1 MQTNL
6 LWFPETISVSQDL
19 DPFVACQ
26 YKWFVSRVLN
36 YRKRIFNID
45 LVAGGEFAKALE
57 LTRTAYYADGLSEQE
72 SIEIGEN
79 YLLEHF
85 GELFDQSGITESIKN
100 PTTLAKVFLQYFK
113 RFPLI
118 DGSVVPF
125 DMGDG
130 KISVEQTLEVPL
142 PFKHP
147 ITGNPLKLKV
157 KVDML
162 GADKQHTYIVD
173 EKTCKSLLTD
183 YAKQADLLRTER
195 QFALY
200 VAVANKL
207 HKELWIPEITHFKVR
222 KIVLNATAF
231 KNGNVAEEYEFK
243 IDKGLQETIWQNTL
257 IIVNNMLD
265 SYYDYRGLPCKET
278 MPLQNFS
285 NSCNSYFRPCSLGMH
300 CTSEF
305 YKDLES
311 HGWKQVIWDR
321 ESQQE
326 QSLEDFLTK
335 RGL

>member
-19 DPFVACQ
+19 DPFVACP

-36 YRKRIFNID
+36 YRKRVFNID

-57 LTRTAYYADGLSEQE
+57 LTRTSYYANGLSEKE

-79 YLLEHF
+79 YLLTNF
-85 GELFDQSGITESIKN
+85 GELFEQSGITESIKN

-113 RFPLI
+113 RFPLE
-118 DGSVVPF
+118 DGSVIPF
-125 DMGDG
+125 DMGEG
-130 KISVEQTLEVPL
+130 KISVEQTLEVRL
-142 PFKHP
+142 PFTHP
-147 ITGNPLKLKV
+147 ITQKPLRLKV
-157 KVDML
+157 KLDML
-162 GADKQHTYIVD
+162 GADKQHTYVVD

-200 VAVANKL
+200 VSVVNKL
-207 HKELWIPEITHFKVR
+207 RKELMIPEITHFKVR

-231 KNGNVAEEYEFK
+231 KNGNCAEEYEFK
-243 IDKGLQETIWQNTL
+243 IDRRLQDTIWRNMCS
-257 IIVNNMLD
+257 IVGKMLD
-265 SYYDYRGLPCKET
+265 AYTDYEELLALPI
-278 MPLQNFS
+278 QNFS

-311 HGWKQVIWDR
+311 HGWKQVIWNK

-326 QSLEDFLTK
+326 QSLEEFLMK